1 MRDHLEKDVV
11 VESVYHSWVKRKLS
25 THECANVLD
34 FTVDRAVEMTDED
47 LLVLTRKE
55 IPGKVLTAASWFL
68 KQRNSEAQ
76 AQGSGLV
83 DSTTDNS
90 GPTDET
96 EPSFE
101 KTDQSY
107 LDLQLEAKLL
117 RFHEENGQ
125 DVVKDD
131 DAAAPVHLWD
141 NRIAIGLNRMRR
153 ERRGECGRG
162 GSELPYFDFDTDDG
176 NAKFSKFLG
185 TFRKLLQPVMLKRW
199 KANVRKS
206 FEVWYDNTGKFMPDA
221 VSILAD
227 GLRACEKADGASWW
241 ASRSSEI
248 LWSGSISV
256 VP

>member
-1 MRDHLEKDVV
+1 
-11 VESVYHSWVKRKLS
+11 VKRKLS
-25 THECANVLD
+25 TQKRANVLD
-34 FTVDRAVEMTDED
+34 FPVDRAVEMTDED

-76 AQGSGLV
+76 LKAPGLV
-83 DSTTDNS
+83 DSVAENS
-90 GPTDET
+90 GPAEET
-96 EPSFE
+96 ESSFE

-131 DAAAPVHLWD
+131 DTAAPVHLWD
-141 NRIAIGLNRMRR
+141 NRIAIGLNRMQR
-153 ERRGECGRG
+153 ERSRGCGQQ

-185 TFRKLLQPVMLKRW
+185 TFKENYPTCN
-199 KANVRKS
+199 A
-206 FEVWYDNTGKFMPDA
+206 
-221 VSILAD
+221 
-227 GLRACEKADGASWW
+227 
-241 ASRSSEI
+241 
-248 LWSGSISV
+248 
-256 VP
+256 